1 MPFGKWRLREGADK
15 TLRQS
20 YQSTPSRKLHDLEIV
35 TLVPAWFGPNF
46 GPKTFYGL
54 DILIKLMMQHFHKNI
69 SVRDRF
75 VQFIF
80 SSSTLLKHSRTLN
93 GIPDNEMLPSSSPP
107 RRSRKQKIDLAREKR
122 GAVIG
127 SSNSGT
133 ASPFQCFDISLCDIF
148 QWTSVQV
155 GTTLE

>member
-1 MPFGKWRLREGADK
+1 MPLGKWRLREGVDK

-20 YQSTPSRKLHDLEIV
+20 FQSTPSRKLHDLEIV

-54 DILIKLMMQHFHKNI
+54 DILIKLMMQHFHQNI
-69 SVRDRF
+69 SIRDRF

-93 GIPDNEMLPSSSPP
+93 GIPDNEM
-107 RRSRKQKIDLAREKR
+107 
-122 GAVIG
+122 
-127 SSNSGT
+127 
-133 ASPFQCFDISLCDIF
+133 
-148 QWTSVQV
+148 
-155 GTTLE
+155 